1 MMTCLLAPTAPLAKR
16 GLILQTRSGHL
27 AGLASHVL
35 GSLWAW
41 PATFWARSESTEQKR
56 LSFRRRRRGQLG
68 GWAVRGQPPPPRVG
82 GDSTRAVAPSR
93 AARLTR
99 CSMAASIRCTEPTSS
114 ARKPITCM
122 ASITAW

>member
-16 GLILQTRSGHL
+16 GLILQTRSGHP

-35 GSLWAW
+35 GPVSRE
-41 PATFWARSESTEQKR
+41 PTEQKR

-93 AARLTR
+93 AAGLTR